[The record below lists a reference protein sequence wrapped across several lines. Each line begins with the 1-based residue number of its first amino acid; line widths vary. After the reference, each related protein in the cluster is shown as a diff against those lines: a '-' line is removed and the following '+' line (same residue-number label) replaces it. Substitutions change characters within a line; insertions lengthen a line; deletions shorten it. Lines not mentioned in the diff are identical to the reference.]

1 MSLAVSVLEDKNLG
15 LDHECQSI
23 GLAMVQKEKL
33 VDKNFPFH
41 VESQSLGLGHRL
53 QKKILVLFC
62 WSQNLQSSFH
72 SKSLIDELT
81 QLRNIF
87 LNQVHF

>member
-1 MSLAVSVLEDKNLG
+1 MNPKVLTLT
-15 LDHECQSI
+15 
-23 GLAMVQKEKL
+23 MVQKEML

-41 VESQSLGLGHRL
+41 VESQSHDLGHDL
-53 QKKILVLFC
+53 EKKILVLFC
-62 WSQNLQSSFH
+62 WSKRLESSFH

>member
-1 MSLAVSVLEDKNLG
+1 MNPKVLA
-15 LDHECQSI
+15 
-23 GLAMVQKEKL
+23 LAMVKKEML

-41 VESQSLGLGHRL
+41 AESQSLGLGHGL

-62 WSQNLQSSFH
+62 WSKSLESSFH